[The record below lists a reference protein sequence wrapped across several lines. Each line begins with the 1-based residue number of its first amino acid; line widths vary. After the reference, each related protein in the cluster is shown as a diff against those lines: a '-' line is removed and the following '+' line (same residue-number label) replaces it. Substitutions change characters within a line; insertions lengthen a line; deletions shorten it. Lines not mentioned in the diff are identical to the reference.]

1 MSYAGVENLSLNRW
15 EAVYEPEVAILLSAS
30 VIALSL
36 IKTLLLRAIAV
47 FYLPVSCNPLPFG
60 VSA

>member
-1 MSYAGVENLSLNRW
+1 MNR
-15 EAVYEPEVAILLSAS
+15 EYLPEVAILLSAS